1 MIVCEILNILDGYRL
16 RDLGF
21 RSAPAVPHP
30 MEAMRHA
37 CVDRNRCLGDP
48 DSCELGA
55 RMTAAKTGVPS
66 VKNADRRALPGI
78 QLLGRRGR
86 KPIAEKVLRH
96 DAEFVELSYTLQRT
110 IQDMGQKCMINMN
123 NNIRY
128 ASC

>member
-1 MIVCEILNILDGYRL
+1 VIVCEILNILDGYRL

-37 CVDRNRCLGDP
+37 CVDRNGCLGDP
-48 DSCELGA
+48 DFVRAWREGDCGENRRPLCKEC
-55 RMTAAKTGVPS
+55 RQTGFTGLS
-66 VKNADRRALPGI
+66 
-78 QLLGRRGR
+78 LLSRRGR